1 MANLKYQ
8 EPQKL
13 QGKIEN
19 RDFSRAAIT
28 LMGLMCLID
37 PPGIRTPSSSTEEK

>member
-1 MANLKYQ
+1 MANLKSQ
-8 EPQKL
+8 EPQKF

-28 LMGLMCLID
+28 LMGLID
-37 PPGIRTPSSSTEEK
+37 PPRIRTPPSSTEEK